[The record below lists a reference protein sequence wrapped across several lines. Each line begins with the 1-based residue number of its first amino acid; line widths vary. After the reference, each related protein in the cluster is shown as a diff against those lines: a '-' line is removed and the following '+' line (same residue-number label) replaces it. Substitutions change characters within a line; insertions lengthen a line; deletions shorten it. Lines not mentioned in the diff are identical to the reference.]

1 MSYDDDEPD
10 CTRKGKRWVSFIIK
24 PHHKIRKRAIKLR
37 KKVRI

>member
-24 PHHKIRKRAIKLR
+24 PHRKIRKIKR
-37 KKVRI
+37 VKIQ